1 MVVVHVK
8 KTDIDQFL
16 FETSTSESNDTLIR
30 ELVAIWNMRL
40 RLQRLT
46 SAALELAKH
55 GPQKPEAERGLDE
68 TKEGAE
74 ERGPHFNPDPTGYR
88 TGDAPAPSAAATL
101 TKTCEEAQ
109 AAIHKN
115 QVARKVAL
123 TMSMLTEHLELIRGA
138 VTICYPMGLPDHE
151 IVRMELEGSA
161 EPVGTQS
168 TADVLDPDTAQLWWA
183 GKEFHRDETVGDRV
197 GRNEKTKII
206 GKLQKR
212 GGGAPVREPA
222 VSEEERRAMMA
233 HYFKKQEEL
242 KKLAEDDDDEFH
254 GAAWADGTT
263 LKRELLGTSSVR
275 MPGGR

>member
-1 MVVVHVK
+1 MLPSGRPLAHHSTPLTHGLAQVH
-8 KTDIDQFL
+8 
-16 FETSTSESNDTLIR
+16 
-30 ELVAIWNMRL
+30 IWNLRL
-40 RLQRLT
+40 RIQRLT

-55 GPQKPEAERGLDE
+55 GPQKPEAERGLEESKDGE
-68 TKEGAE
+68 A
-74 ERGPHFNPDPTGYR
+74 ERGPHYCPDPTGYR

-109 AAIHKN
+109 AAISKA
-115 QVARKVAL
+115 QVTRKVAL
-123 TMSMLTEHLELIRGA
+123 TVAQLEEHVELIRGA
-138 VTICYPMGLPDHE
+138 VTICYPMGLPE
-151 IVRMELEGSA
+151 YETVRHELEDTA
-161 EPVGTQS
+161 DPVGTQS
-168 TADVLDPDTAQLWWA
+168 TADILDPETAQLWWA

-206 GKLQKR
+206 AKLQKR

-242 KKLAEDDDDEFH
+242 KKLAEDDDDDFH
-254 GAAWADGTT
+254 GAAWADGSQ